1 MPGKGPEGMMILW
14 ADGDVAQVLMAG
26 DTMAAEGEAPHALK
40 DLPLADS
47 DTSMASPPGIV
58 ALKLERRRQAKKAPS
73 LLGGGQKL
81 YPALALQAEVSA
93 QELRLR
99 RVLQR
104 GTWSWAPA
112 STLL

>member
-58 ALKLERRRQAKKAPS
+58 AL
-73 LLGGGQKL
+73 
-81 YPALALQAEVSA
+81 
-93 QELRLR
+93 
-99 RVLQR
+99 RVGTKEAGKEGTVIAGR
-104 GTWSWAPA
+104 GPETVPCTGAA
-112 STLL
+112 S